1 MIQRAA
7 GCTAESCALTRTNY
21 SSTGPR
27 DADGSTD
34 ARHSRSRLNY
44 SVGTMTDPNEI
55 SALKAS
61 FRGAVATAD
70 ALHAIRDR
78 IEALD
83 VHAEISAAD
92 LDELSRVSTAH
103 ALASAAL
110 RGLVVTML
118 TRRSSGAA

>member
-1 MIQRAA
+1 
-7 GCTAESCALTRTNY
+7 
-21 SSTGPR
+21 
-27 DADGSTD
+27 
-34 ARHSRSRLNY
+34 
-44 SVGTMTDPNEI
+44 MTDPNEI

-83 VHAEISAAD
+83 GHADVPPAE
-92 LDELSRVSTAH
+92 LEELSRLTAAH

-110 RGLVVTML
+110 RGLVVTMVN
-118 TRRSSGAA
+118 RRSVAG

>member
-1 MIQRAA
+1 
-7 GCTAESCALTRTNY
+7 
-21 SSTGPR
+21 
-27 DADGSTD
+27 
-34 ARHSRSRLNY
+34 
-44 SVGTMTDPNEI
+44 MTDPNEI

-61 FRGAVATAD
+61 FRGALSTAD
-70 ALHAIRDR
+70 ALHALRDR

-83 VHAEISAAD
+83 VHADIPATD

-118 TRRSSGAA
+118 SRRASGAA

>member
-1 MIQRAA
+1 
-7 GCTAESCALTRTNY
+7 
-21 SSTGPR
+21 
-27 DADGSTD
+27 
-34 ARHSRSRLNY
+34 
-44 SVGTMTDPNEI
+44 MTDPNEM

-83 VHAEISAAD
+83 VHADIPAEE
-92 LDELSRVSTAH
+92 LDELSRLSAAH

-110 RGLVVTML
+110 RGLVVTMVA
-118 TRRSSGAA
+118 RRSTGVIDPS

>member
-1 MIQRAA
+1 
-7 GCTAESCALTRTNY
+7 
-21 SSTGPR
+21 
-27 DADGSTD
+27 
-34 ARHSRSRLNY
+34 
-44 SVGTMTDPNEI
+44 MTDPNEI

-83 VHAEISAAD
+83 VHADIPAEE
-92 LDELSRVSTAH
+92 LDELSRLSAAH

-110 RGLVVTML
+110 RGLVVTMVA
-118 TRRSSGAA
+118 RRSTGAA

>member
-1 MIQRAA
+1 
-7 GCTAESCALTRTNY
+7 
-21 SSTGPR
+21 
-27 DADGSTD
+27 
-34 ARHSRSRLNY
+34 
-44 SVGTMTDPNEI
+44 MTDPNVI

-83 VHAEISAAD
+83 VHADVPAEE
-92 LDELSRVSTAH
+92 LDELSRLSAAH

-110 RGLVVTML
+110 RGLVVTMVA
-118 TRRSSGAA
+118 RRSTGAA

>member
-1 MIQRAA
+1 
-7 GCTAESCALTRTNY
+7 
-21 SSTGPR
+21 
-27 DADGSTD
+27 
-34 ARHSRSRLNY
+34 
-44 SVGTMTDPNEI
+44 MTDPNEI

-83 VHAEISAAD
+83 VRADIPAEE
-92 LDELSRVSTAH
+92 LEELSRLSAAH

-110 RGLVVTML
+110 RGLVVTMVA
-118 TRRSSGAA
+118 RRSTGAA

>member
-1 MIQRAA
+1 
-7 GCTAESCALTRTNY
+7 
-21 SSTGPR
+21 
-27 DADGSTD
+27 
-34 ARHSRSRLNY
+34 
-44 SVGTMTDPNEI
+44 MTDPNEI

-83 VHAEISAAD
+83 VHADIPAEE
-92 LDELSRVSTAH
+92 LDDLSRLSTAH

-110 RGLVVTML
+110 RGLVVTMVA
-118 TRRSSGAA
+118 RRSTGAA

>member
-1 MIQRAA
+1 M
-7 GCTAESCALTRTNY
+7 
-21 SSTGPR
+21 P
-27 DADGSTD
+27 
-34 ARHSRSRLNY
+34 
-44 SVGTMTDPNEI
+44 DPNEI

-70 ALHAIRDR
+70 ALHAIGDR

-83 VHAEISAAD
+83 VHADISAAD

-110 RGLVVTML
+110 RGLRGE
-118 TRRSSGAA
+118 TRRAANGRAVRANTK